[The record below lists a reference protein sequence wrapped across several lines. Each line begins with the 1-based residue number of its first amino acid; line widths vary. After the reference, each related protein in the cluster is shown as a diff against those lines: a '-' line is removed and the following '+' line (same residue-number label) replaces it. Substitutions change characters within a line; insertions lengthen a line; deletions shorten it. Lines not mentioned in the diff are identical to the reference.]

1 VAGVIPFDDRMRVA
15 EQAGRA
21 PLDLGDGSPAVD
33 AIEEIALRLVSD
45 SKVNG
50 NGNGAAR

>member
-1 VAGVIPFDDRMRVA
+1 VIPFDDRMRVA

-33 AIEEIALRLVSD
+33 AIEELATRLMAD
-45 SKVNG
+45 SIGVG
-50 NGNGAAR
+50 VASGNGAAR